1 MFEMQYNCVVNTV
14 QNGGD
19 NMNDIGD
26 KIRKIRQECN
36 LTQEQLS
43 KNSGIS
49 RTHIAEIEAGK
60 YSPTLKTLT
69 AIVTACGKSVKDVI

>member
-1 MFEMQYNCVVNTV
+1 MPRALLGTDNYI
-14 QNGGD
+14 GD
-19 NMNDIGD
+19 NIRR
-26 KIRKIRQECN
+26 IRKESN

-49 RTHIAEIEAGK
+49 RTYIAELEAGK